1 MTGVGQSCA
10 VGAHAEKENAS
21 RPISKQG
28 YKLRKNSRRR
38 FGGPGELG
46 EQLLEF
52 RQRRFGLNAR
62 VASLL
67 MRKARTCMNLRGA
80 DGAIAL
86 SCPCSETSNLAD
98 IVAVAARR
106 ALVILPVFLRAA
118 YVIVFRAKRL

>member
-1 MTGVGQSCA
+1 MRNWRIRCA
-10 VGAHAEKENAS
+10 VGAHAEKENAK
-21 RPISKQG
+21 RPISKTGLQIAE
-28 YKLRKNSRRR
+28 NSRRK

-67 MRKARTCMNLRGA
+67 MRKARICMNLRGA

-86 SCPCSETSNLAD
+86 SCPCGESSNFAD
-98 IVAVAARR
+98 IVAVAARC
-106 ALVILPVFLRAA
+106 AHVILPVLLRAA
-118 YVIVFRAKRL
+118 EVIVFRAK